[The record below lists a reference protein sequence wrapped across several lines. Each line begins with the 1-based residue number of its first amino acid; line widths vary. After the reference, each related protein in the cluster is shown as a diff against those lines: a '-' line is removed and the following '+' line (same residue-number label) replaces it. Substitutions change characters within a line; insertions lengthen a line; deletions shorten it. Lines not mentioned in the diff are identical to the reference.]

1 MSKPKKLEN
10 TRADQI
16 VDSLYQKIQRRTI
29 TESSKIGYET
39 ILCMRSIISHCTS
52 VRYGYYI
59 KLFRRIATR
68 LQSAQPLE
76 FIISN
81 VIRRIL
87 YQFRKF
93 AQEIREKHAQNP
105 LSASTLN
112 QSLSA
117 SSIQD
122 PLGQW
127 GEGALEASTI
137 LRYPEPKR
145 AMTSYMTSS
154 TTGGAG
160 EGAGPNMSPPVP
172 AVIPAA
178 SPVGQMNSKLFNDS
192 ELVKEDFSMLKSE
205 RDILKSNLCEYI
217 DKILISDI
225 KCFSGEIKSSRDS
238 EQVHPTETVMVYGG
252 SNTVR
257 EYLINRSINLANKG
271 GCFEVYV
278 AEAAPCYN
286 GHRMAADLAY
296 GGLKTT
302 LIPDTAISALM
313 PRVNKVIVGVHA
325 IMVDGGLVGQAG
337 LHAVALAAKAHSVP
351 LVVVS
356 STFKITPIFPTN
368 KDFLAS
374 MDSPSV
380 LFPIEKSKLLL
391 FFVLFLNYY
400 F

>member
-16 VDSLYQKIQRRTI
+16 VDILYQKIQRRTI

-87 YQFRKF
+87 YQFRKL
-93 AQEIREKHAQNP
+93 AQEIRDNHAQNP

-117 SSIQD
+117 SAMQD
-122 PLGQW
+122 VLGPM
-127 GEGALEASTI
+127 GEGALDASSI
-137 LRYPEPKR
+137 LRSPEPKR
-145 AMTSYMTSS
+145 AVTSYLTSS
-154 TTGGAG
+154 TAGGPA
-160 EGAGPNMSPPVP
+160 EGGMMPNTSPPVG

-192 ELVKEDFSMLKSE
+192 EFVKEDFSMLKSE
-205 RDILKSNLCEYI
+205 RDTLKSNLCEYI
-217 DKILISDI
+217 DRILISDI

-380 LFPIEKSKLLL
+380 LFPIEKSK
-391 FFVLFLNYY
+391 
-400 F
+400 